1 MKLLPNR
8 DKTGAHKNNDEFL
21 KHVADT
27 CERAAAGDLEARV
40 LGIPESGD
48 AHRIGTSINMLLDV
62 ADAYVRES
70 AAAMD
75 HCSNSLFYR
84 PILTR
89 GMAGSYR
96 DGAVV
101 INKAAHKMKQDAAS
115 LSKFETERNRV
126 AAEVANAT
134 NAVAAACEELN
145 ATTTEIKSNLGQAVD
160 MTHTAVDESNRS
172 AEAIA
177 RLGDAARRIESVVAL
192 IARIAR
198 HTNLLALNATIEA
211 ARAGVHGAGFA
222 VVANEVK
229 VLSQDTAKA
238 TQDIVKTVEEMLS
251 ATEHASNAV
260 ASIGE
265 SIKNVDTTATNIL
278 VSLDEQVRATGEIA
292 DRITDVANQTR
303 DMSASSARGGVF

>member
-1 MKLLPNR
+1 MSILPKRETATEHRSER
-8 DKTGAHKNNDEFL
+8 DFFS
-21 KHVADT
+21 HVAEA
-27 CERAAAGDLEARV
+27 CEKAAAGDLESRV
-40 LGIPESGD
+40 LGIPAEGD
-48 AHRIGTSINMLLDV
+48 AHRIGTSINALLDI
-62 ADAYVRES
+62 ADAFVRES
-70 AAAMD
+70 GAAMA
-75 HCSNSLFYR
+75 HCAQGQFHR

-96 DGAVV
+96 DGAVT
-101 INKAAHKMKQDAAS
+101 INKAAHKMKSDAAS
-115 LSKFETERNRV
+115 LQSFEHERNRV
-126 AAEVANAT
+126 AAEVATAT

-145 ATTTEIKSNLGQAVD
+145 ATTTEIKSQLGQAVD

-172 AEAIA
+172 IEAIQ
-177 RLGDAARRIESVVAL
+177 RLGEAARQIESVVGL
-192 IARIAR
+192 IAQIAR

-238 TQDIVKTVEEMLS
+238 TQDIVKTVEQMIA
-251 ATEHASNAV
+251 ATGHATQAIAQIGN
-260 ASIGE
+260 SIRE
-265 SIKNVDTTATNIL
+265 VDTTATNIL

-303 DMSASSARGGVF
+303 DMTVPVSGAEEF